1 MLATMRLS
9 RRPAVSLALVGRRA
23 GSNLAP
29 PSRQPTVM
37 APGTG
42 SGRGGNAIPGEIP
55 GGPKPV
61 VYRGLVMNSKVR
73 ERCFFFLLK

>member
-1 MLATMRLS
+1 M
-9 RRPAVSLALVGRRA
+9 ALVGRRA